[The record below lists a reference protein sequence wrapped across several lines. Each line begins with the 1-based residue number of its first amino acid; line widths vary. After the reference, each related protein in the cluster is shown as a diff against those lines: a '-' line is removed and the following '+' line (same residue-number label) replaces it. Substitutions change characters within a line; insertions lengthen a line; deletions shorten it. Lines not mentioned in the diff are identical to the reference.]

1 MKALSFG
8 EILWDIIEGNEH
20 LGGAPFNFAAHV
32 AQCGNQSFMISRLG
46 TDFLGMRAYNRS
58 KVHGVDV
65 SMIQW
70 DQTYPTGS
78 VDVTLHNGQPDYVI
92 RENVAY
98 DFIESDTVLKFLTEH
113 VFDVFYFGTLVQRNE
128 VSANTLLK
136 VLERNVFPHVFY
148 DVNLRKKSFT
158 EQIVRRSLS
167 LATIFKLNNDE
178 VGVISK
184 MLVGDTLGNEE
195 FCTCVQK
202 LYPNI
207 RTIIIT
213 ASEMGCFVTNGGKFV
228 YVPGTPVKVVDAV
241 GAGDAFSAS
250 FMHVFVETGD
260 AVQAASIANSIG
272 AFVATRSGAIPDYSP
287 QIKTLLDVPKATAR
301 KERES
306 ML

>member
-46 TDFLGMRAYNRS
+46 RDFLGMKAYNRS

-65 SMIQW
+65 SLIQW
-70 DQTYPTGS
+70 DQTYPTGI
-78 VDVTLHNGQPDYVI
+78 VDVTLDNGQPDYVI

-98 DFIESDTVLKFLTEH
+98 DFIEPNAPLKFLTDH
-113 VFDVFYFGTLVQRNE
+113 VFDVFYFGTLAQRNE
-128 VSANTLLK
+128 VSANTLLNI
-136 VLERNVFPHVFY
+136 LERNVFRHVFY
-148 DVNLRKKSFT
+148 DVNLRKKGFT
-158 EQIVRRSLS
+158 DEIVKRSLS
-167 LATIFKLNNDE
+167 LSTIFKLNSDE
-178 VGVISK
+178 VAVISK
-184 MLVGDTLGNEE
+184 MLVGDALGHED
-195 FCTCVQK
+195 FCRCVQK

-207 RTIIIT
+207 LTVIIT
-213 ASEMGCFVTNGGKFV
+213 ASERGCYVMHGGEFV

-250 FMHVFVETGD
+250 FMHVFAATGN
-260 AVQAASIANSIG
+260 AVGAARIANTIG

-287 QIKTLLDVPKATAR
+287 QVKKLLEIRKDGVR
-301 KERES
+301 KETES